1 MLSILTELSKTFTIV
16 RPCMMLIPLS
26 GGQCMMACAK
36 QTLELA
42 LLDAE
47 QVNAVF
53 ALHRQQHL
61 QPYIGHTHR
70 HAMALLYFV
79 CKLVEASASRGAQ
92 PGSIWQ
98 YRR

>member
-1 MLSILTELSKTFTIV
+1 MV
-16 RPCMMLIPLS
+16 LIPLS

-53 ALHRQQHL
+53 ALRRQQHS

-79 CKLVEASASRGAQ
+79 CKQLVEAAASRGAQ
-92 PGSIWQ
+92 PGPNWQ
-98 YRR
+98 